1 MPFYC
6 YFKLYS
12 SLSLVSSIVILKAI
26 FVYTM
31 CMKHSRRALNK
42 EKSRRSILKASR
54 KLFSDQG
61 YDETLIEEIADL
73 AEVSKATVYNYFP
86 DKDSLLIAIVEE
98 VEEGIEDYLDAE
110 LSAETNALDKIR
122 RVLTELVLASLQY
135 PGLSRRIV
143 FLNSSRTS
151 TLHGTLNEIKSL
163 LYQLIAAAQS
173 DGCLS
178 AEISAGEI
186 LDLLMGMHFIALFQW
201 TGEGIASAQDQQDK
215 LDRLFDSVM
224 QQYFI

>member
-1 MPFYC
+1 M
-6 YFKLYS
+6 
-12 SLSLVSSIVILKAI
+12 
-26 FVYTM
+26 YTM

-98 VEEGIEDYLDAE
+98 VEEGIEDYLEDE
-110 LSAETNALDKIR
+110 LAAETNAVDKIR

-135 PGLSRRIV
+135 PSLSRRIV

-163 LYQLIAAAQS
+163 LKQLIATAQS

-178 AEISAGEI
+178 EEISSGEI

-201 TGEGIASAQDQQDK
+201 TGEDIASAQDQKDK
-215 LDRLFDSVM
+215 LDRLFDAIM
-224 QQYFI
+224 QQYLSPITCDEQ